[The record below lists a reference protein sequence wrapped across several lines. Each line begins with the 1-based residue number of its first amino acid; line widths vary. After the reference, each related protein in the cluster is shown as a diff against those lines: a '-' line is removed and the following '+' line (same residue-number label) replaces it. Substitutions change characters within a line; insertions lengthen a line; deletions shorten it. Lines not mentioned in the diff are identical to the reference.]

1 MMCSGLLMCL
11 DSKEGA
17 KMRSRANPL
26 ALRRL
31 VEKALTVSHLRYSFQ
46 ALVSVEMVP
55 LTVKVHP
62 AAR

>member
-1 MMCSGLLMCL
+1 
-11 DSKEGA
+11 
-17 KMRSRANPL
+17 MRSRANPL

-31 VEKALTVSHLRYSFQ
+31 VEKALTVSRLRYSFQ